1 MQLFFRIITS
11 IIILQNLTFGI
22 GTQFLSIPQNT
33 IELIIG
39 INPVINNIANKPTLS
54 ASYGNWLA
62 GINVSSFGY
71 NRSAFGGTSG
81 FNARYVALN
90 DIELRTDRPTDDPL
104 AVFGATAIALDGS
117 YNRQIGIGLL
127 STKLRYISIQLFD
140 ETSTGFAAD
149 IGLQHKV
156 NENFNVG
163 FSVLNLGRM
172 SELNQEVPKLPIRM
186 IGGSSY
192 GFTFG
197 DTENVLFVAFEKSS
211 IVEGIIFRIGEVTYW
226 NKLQIL
232 IGTQVSEEVVS
243 ISVGIGIKLGAYDI
257 KYGIQFGSQALG
269 IPQMLDL
276 SVVLP

>member
-1 MQLFFRIITS
+1 MRLIFRIT
-11 IIILQNLTFGI
+11 IIILFQNLLFGI
-22 GTQFLSIPQNT
+22 GTQFLSIPQNAM
-33 IELIIG
+33 ELIIG
-39 INPVINNIANKPTLS
+39 INPVLNNASNKPTLS

-71 NRSAFGGTSG
+71 SREIAGGTVG

-104 AVFGATAIALDGS
+104 SVFGTTAIALDGC
-117 YNRQIGIGLL
+117 YDRQIGIGLL
-127 STKLRYISIQLFD
+127 SAKLRYISMQLFD
-140 ETSTGFAAD
+140 ETSTGLAVN
-149 IGLQHKV
+149 IGLQHNV

-172 SELNQEVPKLPIRM
+172 SELNKEIPKLPVRI

-192 GFTFG
+192 SFNFTETQNLIFIA
-197 DTENVLFVAFEKSS
+197 LEKSS
-211 IVEGIIFRIGEVTYW
+211 IVEGIIFRVGEVTNW
-226 NKLQIL
+226 NKLQFL

-243 ISVGIGIKLGAYDI
+243 ISGGIGIKLGTYDI
-257 KYGIQFGSQALG
+257 KYGVQFGSQALG

>member
-11 IIILQNLTFGI
+11 IILLQNLTFGI

-39 INPVINNIANKPTLS
+39 INPVLNNVSNKPTLS

-71 NRSAFGGTSG
+71 SRKIVGGTAG
-81 FNARYVALN
+81 FNARYIALN

-104 AVFGATAIALDGS
+104 SVFGATAIALDGS

-127 STKLRYISIQLFD
+127 STKLRYISLQLFD
-140 ETSTGFAAD
+140 ETSTGFAVD
-149 IGLQHKV
+149 IGLQHNV
-156 NENFNVG
+156 NKNINVG
-163 FSVLNLGRM
+163 ISILNLGTM
-172 SELNQEVPKLPIRM
+172 SELNQEIPKLPVRM

-192 GFTFG
+192 GFNFSETQ
-197 DTENVLFVAFEKSS
+197 NLLFVALEKSS
-211 IVEGIIFRIGEVTYW
+211 IVEGIIFRIGEVTNW
-226 NKLQIL
+226 NKLQFL
-232 IGTQVSEEVVS
+232 IGTQLSEEVVS
-243 ISVGIGIKLGAYDI
+243 ISGGIGIKLGVYDI
-257 KYGIQFGSQALG
+257 KYGIQFGSQSLG

>member
-1 MQLFFRIITS
+1 MQLFFRII
-11 IIILQNLTFGI
+11 ILIILLQSLTFGI

-39 INPVINNIANKPTLS
+39 INPVLNNISNKPTLS

-71 NRSAFGGTSG
+71 SCKIAGGTAG
-81 FNARYVALN
+81 FNVRYIALN

-104 AVFGATAIALDGS
+104 SVFGATAIALDGS

-127 STKLRYISIQLFD
+127 STKLRYISMQLFD

-172 SELNQEVPKLPIRM
+172 SELNQEIPKLPVRI

-192 GFTFG
+192 GFNFG
-197 DTENVLFVAFEKSS
+197 ETENALFVALEKSS
-211 IVEGIIFRIGEVTYW
+211 IVEGIIFRVGEVTNW
-226 NKLQIL
+226 NKLQFL
-232 IGTQVSEEVVS
+232 IGTQVSENVVS
-243 ISVGIGIKLGAYDI
+243 ISGGIGIKLGAYDI
-257 KYGIQFGSQALG
+257 KYGMQFGSQTLG

>member
-1 MQLFFRIITS
+1 MQLFFRLITS
-11 IIILQNLTFGI
+11 ILLLQNLTFGI

-39 INPVINNIANKPTLS
+39 INPVLNNVSNKPTLS

-71 NRSAFGGTSG
+71 SRKIAGGTAG
-81 FNARYVALN
+81 FNARYIALN
-90 DIELRTDRPTDDPL
+90 DIELRTDRPIDDPL
-104 AVFGATAIALDGS
+104 SVFGATAIALDGS

-127 STKLRYISIQLFD
+127 SAKFRYISMQLFD
-140 ETSTGFAAD
+140 ETSTGFGVD
-149 IGLQHKV
+149 IGLQHTV
-156 NENFNVG
+156 DDNFNVG
-163 FSVLNLGRM
+163 ISILNLGRM
-172 SELNQEVPKLPIRM
+172 SELHKEIPKMPVRI

-192 GFTFG
+192 GFNFSETQ
-197 DTENVLFVAFEKSS
+197 NIVFVALEKASM
-211 IVEGIIFRIGEVTYW
+211 VEGIIFRIGEVTYW

>member
-1 MQLFFRIITS
+1 MQLFFRII
-11 IIILQNLTFGI
+11 ILIILLQSLTFGI

-39 INPVINNIANKPTLS
+39 INPVLNNISNKPTLS

-71 NRSAFGGTSG
+71 SCKIAGGTAG
-81 FNARYVALN
+81 FNVRYIALN

-104 AVFGATAIALDGS
+104 SVFGATAIALDGS

-127 STKLRYISIQLFD
+127 STKLRYISMQLFD

-172 SELNQEVPKLPIRM
+172 SELNQEIPKLPVRI

-192 GFTFG
+192 GFNFG
-197 DTENVLFVAFEKSS
+197 ETENALFVALEKSS
-211 IVEGIIFRIGEVTYW
+211 IVEGIIFRVGEVTNW
-226 NKLQIL
+226 NKQQFL
-232 IGTQVSEEVVS
+232 IGTQVSENVVS
-243 ISVGIGIKLGAYDI
+243 ISGGIGIKLGAYDI
-257 KYGIQFGSQALG
+257 KYGMQFGSQTLG